1 MNEVKGLVS
10 AVRNGLAALA
20 DPAKAPSMRA
30 YMKSEMPFLGVTS
43 PPRAALLK
51 HVYAE
56 HSLPDRVSF
65 STAVL
70 TLWREASFRE
80 ERYAAIALSGY
91 RAYARWQDSELLGLY
106 EEMIVTGAWWDYVDE
121 VAIRRVGP
129 IQRAEPETMTPLM
142 LTWAYDEDKWR
153 RRTSVICQVGAKG
166 STDTDLLTRAVEA
179 NIDDRD
185 FFLRKGIGWALREY
199 AKTEPDWVRAFV
211 AAHPALSH
219 LSRKEALKHLGGRVP
234 ASGRAC

>member
-1 MNEVKGLVS
+1 MNEVKSLVS

-20 DPAKAPSMRA
+20 DPEKAPSMQA
-30 YMKSEMPFLGVTS
+30 YMKSEMPFLGVAS

-51 HVYAE
+51 QVYAE

-80 ERYAAIALSGY
+80 ERYAAIALSGH
-91 RAYARWQDSELLGLY
+91 RAYTRWQDSDLLGLY

-129 IQRAEPETMTPLM
+129 ILRADPETLTPLM

-166 STDTDLLTRAVEA
+166 GTDTDLLTRAVEA
-179 NIDDRD
+179 NLDDKD

-211 AAHPALSH
+211 AAHPALSN
-219 LSRKEALKHLGGRVP
+219 LSRKEALKHLGG
-234 ASGRAC
+234 